1 MRLTAKQIKERDAK
15 RDIGAELLQA
25 VRDLKA
31 GKAKI
36 TARVAKTKD
45 GKAVFNRV
53 TGLKDSWGK

>member
-31 GKAKI
+31 GKGKI
-36 TARVAKTKD
+36 TARVA
-45 GKAVFNRV
+45 NPSNS
-53 TGLKDSWGK
+53 L